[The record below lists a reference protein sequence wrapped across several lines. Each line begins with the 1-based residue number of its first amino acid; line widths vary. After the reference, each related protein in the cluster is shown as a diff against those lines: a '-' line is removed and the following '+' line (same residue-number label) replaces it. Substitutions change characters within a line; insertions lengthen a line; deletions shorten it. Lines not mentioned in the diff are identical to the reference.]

1 MNTEHNIESTAAD
14 NREHWKKVESEL
26 PDWLQAEVERYRSEA
41 AEDPGYIGDFDA
53 DFLEYIVV
61 AATLASYYVTI
72 GEELIGHSYLTLPP
86 ALLPDTVRAFVN
98 QNMTTGAQHS
108 LAISLAKNHLIEQM
122 KADENRLFTGAPSV
136 PDVSFKARFAP
147 AQ

>member
-1 MNTEHNIESTAAD
+1 MNTENNLETAEAD
-14 NREHWKKVESEL
+14 NREKLREMESEL
-26 PDWLQAEVERYRSEA
+26 PDWLKAEVERYRTEA
-41 AEDPGYIGDFDA
+41 AEDPGYTGVFEK

-86 ALLPDTVRAFVN
+86 ALLPDTVRAFVD

-108 LAISLAKNHLIEQM
+108 LAISLANNHLIEQM

-147 AQ
+147 V